1 MRVRRR
7 SPRAISAL
15 LTTLALLCLSPPVVV
30 AQERAAAPE
39 CSLLHVTSTS
49 GAATTLRR
57 VTLPGMTTEALPP
70 PPGPVEAL
78 GYSAAQGKAYG
89 LSSTGTF
96 PFRDTSV
103 ITIDRQGTTHDLGP
117 LRDLAP
123 RVPPPWTGEIRTGAV
138 DGHEWHLVT
147 RHRLYTVDIDP
158 DSATYLSVTHVTW
171 LAPWLVPLPIGDLA
185 VTSDGTLLT
194 VTTNYQHEAVLL
206 ELAADNGTVVSTE
219 PVALPPARYGAI
231 VITDDGGRYV
241 VADNVAG
248 HSRFY
253 RLGTDPTE
261 TVELARSKPLHHND
275 AAGCLPTAPPPTP
288 PPSVTPPRPP
298 STPPETTTTP
308 SPPTGTSPGTS
319 TPQPPTNT
327 PSRSST
333 PRPSPSSRPPSTSVP
348 QSRPPNA
355 TALPV
360 PTQRRPV
367 RSLDTETK
375 RQWVLATLL
384 LIIGSGVVLRRLR

>member
-1 MRVRRR
+1 MRGRRR

-15 LTTLALLCLSPPVVV
+15 LTTLALLGLSSPTVV
-30 AQERAAAPE
+30 ARERAVAPG
-39 CSLLHVTSTS
+39 CSLLHVTSPL

-57 VTLPGMTTEALPP
+57 VTLSGMTTEELPQ
-70 PPGPVEAL
+70 PPGPVETL
-78 GYSAAQGKAYG
+78 GYSAEQGKAYG

-96 PFRDTSV
+96 PFRGTRV
-103 ITIDRQGTTHDLGP
+103 ITVDPQGTTHDLGP

-123 RVPPPWTGEIRTGAV
+123 RMSPPRTGEIRAGAV
-138 DGHEWHLVT
+138 DGYEWYLVT

-171 LAPWLVPLPIGDLA
+171 LAPRLVPLPIGDLA
-185 VTSDGTLLT
+185 ATSDGTLLT
-194 VTTNYQHEAVLL
+194 VTTNHQHEAVLL
-206 ELAADNGTVVSTE
+206 ELAVDNGTVVSTE

-253 RLGTDPTE
+253 RIGADPAE
-261 TVELARSKPLHHND
+261 TAELARGRPLHHND
-275 AAGCLPTAPPPTP
+275 AAGCLPAAPQPTP
-288 PPSVTPPRPP
+288 PPSTTSPRPP
-298 STPPETTTTP
+298 STPPETTTP
-308 SPPTGTSPGTS
+308 SPPTE
-319 TPQPPTNT
+319 TPPEVTTQQPPTNT

-333 PRPSPSSRPPSTSVP
+333 PRPPPSSRPPSTSVP

-367 RSLDTETK
+367 RPLDTETK